1 MKIDEKMIEQ
11 MTEREQEEL
20 FKLLQEHQNKK
31 RQEKISKL
39 LKELQD
45 VINKL
50 VDEDVGFDYNTGDL
64 YNQGYYSQC
73 YVEQQLDGNV
83 LFTFCE

>member
-1 MKIDEKMIEQ
+1 MKIDENMIAQ

-45 VINKL
+45 VIDKL

-64 YNQGYYSQC
+64 YNQEYYSQC
-73 YVEQQLDGNV
+73 DVEQKSDGSIM
-83 LFTFCE
+83 FSFY